1 MKGIL
6 LFRKA
11 LKLFFAAF
19 ITMTLFSTAGIA
31 LENNEADKIEFLIS
45 SVENLEGAKF
55 IRNGRE
61 HDSKEAGRHLRMK
74 LERAEKYINNADD
87 FIRINSSSYIT
98 GEPYLI
104 KFSDGTTIKAEN
116 FFRER
121 LTEYKGP

>member
-1 MKGIL
+1 MK
-6 LFRKA
+6 R
-11 LKLFFAAF
+11 LFFTAF
-19 ITMTLFSTAGIA
+19 FIMVLFNSAGGA
-31 LENNEADKIEFLIS
+31 LEKIEAGRIEFLIS
-45 SVENLEGAKF
+45 SVENLKGAKF

-61 HDSKEAGRHLRMK
+61 HDSKEAGKHLRLK

-104 KFSDGTTIKAEN
+104 KFSDGTIIEAEN

-121 LTEYKGP
+121 LKGYKGP